1 LTPVAVT
8 IPIGNFDCRFSKLEG
23 GFRERET
30 LLHTAKN
37 RNDALVVV
45 LSFMFVAGMAVAL
58 VLFLLW
64 RNHPAAMAQGLEYHA
79 AVMVCP
85 PFILVDAIGSAGD
98 STLALVLT
106 GGTIVFANGA
116 LYAGLAAF
124 VYWAVVT
131 FWPRRGM

>member
-1 LTPVAVT
+1 L
-8 IPIGNFDCRFSKLEG
+8 SYS
-23 GFRERET
+23 
-30 LLHTAKN
+30 AKS
-37 RNDALVVV
+37 RNDALVIV
-45 LSFMFVAGMAVAL
+45 LSVTFVAGMAVAM

-64 RNHPAAMAQGLEYHA
+64 RNHTAAMAQGVAYHA

-85 PFILVDAIGSAGD
+85 PFILVHAIGSAGD
-98 STLALVLT
+98 SMLALVLT